1 MGLFVDIPAG
11 VCKGLSARAH
21 AGRQWPEIGFR
32 DQFAHRLAL
41 MLGINLK
48 QRWPLP
54 EERKWVERCQWF
66 DSCCR
71 DFLQRHPQAICIE
84 LGAGLSTRF
93 HRLSAT
99 ADWPRFQWVD
109 VDSPQITGSKAR
121 VLPHIDNYTLIG
133 ADIVVDDWLGI
144 SGRVKGQPL
153 LIVMEGV
160 ANEIGSQA
168 TLHIVQRLCQQVGSD
183 AEFEV
188 VLDDRHPRDGWLFI
202 KRIVAALITR
212 SALPTTCCVPT
223 LEFMGCTVLHKKD
236 LLCGAALGMVINYHS
251 KESL

>member
-1 MGLFVDIPAG
+1 MELLVDIPAG

-21 AGRQWPEIGFR
+21 AGREWPEIGFR

-41 MLGINLK
+41 MLGISLK

-54 EERKWVERCQWF
+54 EERKLVERCQWF

-71 DFLQRHPQAICIE
+71 DFLQRHPQAMCIE

-99 ADWPRFQWVD
+99 AEWPRFQWVD
-109 VDSPQITGSKAR
+109 IDLPQITGFKAR

-133 ADIVVDDWLGI
+133 ADIVVDDWLRI
-144 SGRVKGQPL
+144 SGWVREQPL

-160 ANEIGSQA
+160 ATKIGSEA
-168 TLHIVQRLCQQVGSD
+168 TAHLIQRLYRQVGSGS
-183 AEFEV
+183 ELEV
-188 VLDDRHPRDGWLFI
+188 VLDDRHPRDGWMII
-202 KRIVAALITR
+202 KRVAA
-212 SALPTTCCVPT
+212 ALTALSTLPISRYLST
-223 LEFMGCTVLHKKD
+223 LELPGCRVLHKKD
-236 LLCGAALGMVINYHS
+236 LLGGKSLGLVINNQ
-251 KESL
+251 K